1 MAAQLIDG
9 KKVAADIR
17 GKLKTEIEELKSK
30 GIHPGLAVVLVGENP
45 ASQKYV
51 AAKKRPALK

>member
-1 MAAQLIDG
+1 MTAQLIDG

-30 GIHPGLAVVLVGENP
+30 GIHPGLAVVLVGRKSCVTEICC
-45 ASQKYV
+45 S
-51 AAKKRPALK
+51 KRKGLR